1 MALYYKIGTRIDRWW
16 LMSGKDARCE
26 NHPVLCILL
35 HARCGRGRYYIMKM
49 CHDSKSYIIVLGKRQ
64 CVKWLLAWGKDCVP
78 QGGERKR
85 KRQGTCGFW
94 DTFKRNPRGNRNITL
109 NYYVIYLNIFIKHN
123 IYRYFVYGCV
133 CLRVRRYCGCAAVDR
148 PQPQARVVEA
158 TIRRLFILLHDGVKG
173 GRGTVYAAV
182 WKQDVAGR
190 SAAGENRWSPTFG
203 CCAPMHRHISEFR
216 GTYMV

>member
-1 MALYYKIGTRIDRWW
+1 MVD
-16 LMSGKDARCE
+16 
-26 NHPVLCILL
+26 V
-35 HARCGRGRYYIMKM
+35 
-49 CHDSKSYIIVLGKRQ
+49 
-64 CVKWLLAWGKDCVP
+64 
-78 QGGERKR
+78 GERREMR
-85 KRQGTCGFW
+85 KSSCFMHIVACTMRSWSILYHEDVSRLEELYNCFGEETMCEI
-94 DTFKRNPRGNRNITL
+94 RNPRGNRNITL

-158 TIRRLFILLHDGVKG
+158 TIRRLFILLHDGAKG